1 MLNEHQVFVAQND
14 GNKVSS
20 PKVVNLDGRWV
31 VRVEAE
37 NGRVQEYR
45 CNSEEQARQLVL
57 VLAPVN

>member
-14 GNKVSS
+14 GNNVST

-31 VRVEAE
+31 VRVEGE

-45 CNSEEQARQLVL
+45 CNSEEQAKQLVA